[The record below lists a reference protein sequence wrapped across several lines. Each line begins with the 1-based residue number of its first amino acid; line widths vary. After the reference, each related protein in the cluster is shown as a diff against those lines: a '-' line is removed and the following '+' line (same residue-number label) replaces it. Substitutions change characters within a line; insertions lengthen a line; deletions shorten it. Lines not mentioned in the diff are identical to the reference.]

1 MQHKPEL
8 RTEVNGMITFLD
20 ESMGNLTAVLRRTGL
35 WDNLLLVYSP
45 DNGGYLGNGGDDTP
59 LRGGKFSDFQGGVKV
74 AAFASGGLIPAA
86 MRGTNVSGY
95 IHICMHRSV

>member
-1 MQHKPEL
+1 MH
-8 RTEVNGMITFLD
+8 G
-20 ESMGNLTAVLRRTGL
+20 
-35 WDNLLLVYSP
+35 LVYSP

-74 AAFASGGLIPAA
+74 AAFASGGLIPPA

-95 IHICMHRSV
+95 LCLPACLFQPIMQYASLAADCVRI